1 MYVVVLETKNPI
13 PEWIKI
19 RLFTTPEK
27 AEEWAKELD
36 SNYMSFGKISEDTQ
50 MCSMYSCEH
59 TIKIK
64 KVIEDEEMPENLKK
78 FFK

>member
-50 MCSMYSCEH
+50 MIFLSS
-59 TIKIK
+59 I
-64 KVIEDEEMPENLKK
+64 
-78 FFK
+78 